1 MSLMPRLYMAV
12 TSHGFGHLSLCASV
26 TEVLRSRLPQVQVTV
41 DCALDP
47 SPFFRDITHESRSLD
62 FGLVMRDARTID
74 RRASVDRYRVLHDEW
89 EGTLARVCAVMA
101 AHAPDLVLSCSGYL
115 AVAAAHRLGIP
126 VLGLGPLNWLGIGRF
141 LFDGDPVM
149 ASVLERMAASYALAD
164 GWFIPTP
171 SMPQPDL
178 PNPIPVGVISQ
189 PGKRD
194 RRGLAEAMGLDP
206 ARPLALVNFGG
217 LSSGLD
223 AREWARKPGDWA
235 LLAFSPTPAE
245 REVLACARATGWPFP
260 DILAS
265 VDAVVGKAGYGMLAD
280 CATAGIPMLMVER
293 SDWPEAPYLEDWFFE
308 NARGQRLTKAAL
320 AEGRVGAELDALVAG
335 AVPRPIVPSGAE
347 EVVRFMEKFLQK

>member
-1 MSLMPRLYMAV
+1 MSPIPRLYLVV

-26 TEVLRSRLPQVQVTV
+26 TEALRVRLPQVHVTV

-47 SPFFRDITHESRSLD
+47 SPFFRDITHESRSFD

-74 RRASVDRYRVLHDEW
+74 REASADRYRDLHGDW
-89 EGTLARVCAVMA
+89 DGSLARVCSVMA
-101 AHAPDLVLSCSGYL
+101 AHTPDLVLSCSGYL

-141 LFDGDPVM
+141 LFDGDPSM
-149 ASVLERMAASYALAD
+149 TPVLDRMAESYALAD

-178 PNPIPVGVISQ
+178 PNPIPVGVIAR

-194 RRGLAEAMGLDP
+194 RRGLMEALGLDP

-223 AREWARKPGDWA
+223 ARQWVRQAGDWA
-235 LLAFSPTPAE
+235 LLAFNPVSAE
-245 REVLACARATGWPFP
+245 REVLVDARASGRSFS

-293 SDWPEAPYLEDWFFE
+293 SNWPEAPYLEEWFFK
-308 NARGQRLTKAAL
+308 NARGRRLTEAAL
-320 AEGRVGAELDALVAG
+320 AEGRIGSELDMLIAQA
-335 AVPRPIVPSGAE
+335 APRPIAPTGAE
-347 EVVRFMEKFLQK
+347 EVARFIGKILQT